1 VAITAIFLAAGT
13 RVAPAVLRLQQGALQ
28 VRSSAGMAVPTL
40 EMFETFNCKEEKPQI
55 DAILHTSH
63 DGFHSAIEMKNV
75 SFKYSQSNSFAINN
89 VDLEINKG
97 MHIAII
103 GPSGAGKSTLVDLL
117 LGVLNPLTGSIRVSG
132 QKPLDAIE
140 NWPGAIGYVPQ
151 SVEIFSG
158 TIKENIVMGYEAGD
172 VPDNLVWEAL
182 KKANL
187 DNFVDSLDLKLDS
200 QVGEKGRKLSGGQK
214 QRLGLARAL
223 LTNPS
228 VLVLDE
234 VTSSL
239 DSESEE
245 AITKSL
251 RQLHGHVTLI
261 SIAHRISTIKEADLI
276 LYLEDGRIR
285 EAGKLDAIRRSI
297 PEFDK
302 HARLMGLD

>member
-1 VAITAIFLAAGT
+1 
-13 RVAPAVLRLQQGALQ
+13 
-28 VRSSAGMAVPTL
+28 
-40 EMFETFNCKEEKPQI
+40 
-55 DAILHTSH
+55 
-63 DGFHSAIEMKNV
+63 
-75 SFKYSQSNSFAINN
+75 
-89 VDLEINKG
+89 
-97 MHIAII
+97 
-103 GPSGAGKSTLVDLL
+103 
-117 LGVLNPLTGSIRVSG
+117 
-132 QKPLDAIE
+132 
-140 NWPGAIGYVPQ
+140 
-151 SVEIFSG
+151 
-158 TIKENIVMGYEAGD
+158 
-172 VPDNLVWEAL
+172 
-182 KKANL
+182 
-187 DNFVDSLDLKLDS
+187 LKLDS

>member
-1 VAITAIFLAAGT
+1 
-13 RVAPAVLRLQQGALQ
+13 
-28 VRSSAGMAVPTL
+28 
-40 EMFETFNCKEEKPQI
+40 
-55 DAILHTSH
+55 
-63 DGFHSAIEMKNV
+63 
-75 SFKYSQSNSFAINN
+75 
-89 VDLEINKG
+89 
-97 MHIAII
+97 
-103 GPSGAGKSTLVDLL
+103 
-117 LGVLNPLTGSIRVSG
+117 
-132 QKPLDAIE
+132 
-140 NWPGAIGYVPQ
+140 
-151 SVEIFSG
+151 
-158 TIKENIVMGYEAGD
+158 MGYEAGE

-187 DNFVDSLDLKLDS
+187 DKVVDSLDLKLDS

-251 RQLHGHVTLI
+251 KQLHGNVTLLT
-261 SIAHRISTIKEADLI
+261 IAHRISTIKEADLI
-276 LYLEDGRIR
+276 LYLEDGLIR
-285 EAGKLDAIRRSI
+285 DSGSFDAIRQNI

-302 HARLMGLD
+302 HAKLMGLN

>member
-1 VAITAIFLAAGT
+1 
-13 RVAPAVLRLQQGALQ
+13 
-28 VRSSAGMAVPTL
+28 MY
-40 EMFETFNCKEEKPQI
+40 N
-55 DAILHTSH
+55 
-63 DGFHSAIEMKNV
+63 
-75 SFKYSQSNSFAINN
+75 
-89 VDLEINKG
+89 
-97 MHIAII
+97 
-103 GPSGAGKSTLVDLL
+103 
-117 LGVLNPLTGSIRVSG
+117 
-132 QKPLDAIE
+132 
-140 NWPGAIGYVPQ
+140 
-151 SVEIFSG
+151 
-158 TIKENIVMGYEAGD
+158 
-172 VPDNLVWEAL
+172 
-182 KKANL
+182 
-187 DNFVDSLDLKLDS
+187 LDLKLNS

-261 SIAHRISTIKEADLI
+261 SIAHRISTIKESDLI

-285 EAGKLDAIRRSI
+285 EAGNLDAIRRSI